1 MFSSFATRASL
12 SASPLIRHT
21 FLSSSKLMFTPFG
34 YNYMCKQNFVKEYFE
49 DDYICADF
57 VRNLRL
63 NNIDLGRSSV
73 EEVVYTVC
81 CN

>member
-1 MFSSFATRASL
+1 
-12 SASPLIRHT
+12 
-21 FLSSSKLMFTPFG
+21 
-34 YNYMCKQNFVKEYFE
+34 MCKQNFVKEYFE

-73 EEVVYTVC
+73 EELVYTVC
-81 CN
+81 CS